1 MVEMQ
6 RRFEVVETQR
16 AALALSNSQ
25 AVTEISLLT
34 NQVNEAHLAKL
45 RAEGASAE
53 LIKERDRL
61 HVENGELKEKLQLE
75 EQESQR
81 LWKAQEDME
90 IQIQNAKRQAVEE
103 FLASEHYSTIV
114 TQQYFEGFEDFR
126 RQATLAYPDI
136 SFHTF
141 EISIDEEESIAVSEG
156 EDQGDDASTQGVVP
170 VNVEAGPTPDVGE
183 VSIPEK
189 TSGPVAPSVQ
199 PISAEPSSSALAVTP
214 PPEVSSSSAPAAVK
228 ES

>member
-6 RRFEVVETQR
+6 RRFEVVESQR

-34 NQVNEAHLAKL
+34 NQKNEAHLAKL

-53 LIKERDRL
+53 LIKERDGLRAENDELRKKL
-61 HVENGELKEKLQLE
+61 HLE
-75 EQESQR
+75 EQEGQR
-81 LWKAQEDME
+81 LRKAQEDLE
-90 IQIQNAKRQAVEE
+90 GQIQSEKRQVVEE

-141 EISIDEEESIAVSEG
+141 EISMDEEESIAVSEG
-156 EDQGDDASTQGVVP
+156 GDQRDDASTQEVVP
-170 VNVEAGPTPDVGE
+170 VNVEAGQTLEAGE

-189 TSGPVAPSVQ
+189 TSGSVSSSVQ
-199 PISAEPSSSALAVTP
+199 PLPAEPPQGGVLG
-214 PPEVSSSSAPAAVK
+214 SAPAAIK
-228 ES
+228 KS